1 MELVSA
7 GGRVTLT
14 DIAPLLN
21 LDLHHVETA
30 ARALCVKK
38 GKKVVELA
46 GQLIADYYLDTIAE
60 EINESLQESGSCG
73 LVELAQRFALPAD
86 FMRQAIETRLGPGGV
101 QGYIEDGQLYTASFI
116 QLHAARTRG
125 IMRALMRPTNLRT
138 LIQRHGLMESR
149 LSKEIT
155 ALIKEGA
162 IKGTLKGAEDRAIY
176 TPDLFLRGQH
186 AGVDSFFSTNGYIDY
201 KKVERLSV
209 PNPKAFLAAKYPTA
223 MQLSSMA
230 LSENMVQSVHMAAED
245 ANNAHLFLHAQSI
258 LPNVLSKAEV
268 QQVLEAAVAS
278 TNKAAGASKS
288 QLQVLA
294 EVWAVSSLFTAEA
307 KAYLAQQLERWL
319 DEEEVRLDA
328 AAAAVAAAAASSTPA
343 AAASASSS
351 GAKKSSKSALPDSDD
366 DEPAVP
372 AKKGSTAAAAK
383 DKKKGGKKGSVSS
396 DDEDEPAPKAIAAKK
411 GGAKGKR
418 GKRGDSDD
426 EDDAPAAEPVKAKG
440 KIKLPAAGAS
450 VPAPLTRDRVS
461 KWLKAGWSSIVKGA
475 QSGNAE
481 IQAVDND
488 DSTDE
493 LQQALATL
501 IHPSLLPLHKARCTA
516 RAAALAA
523 AAGASSSSAS
533 VSSGS
538 GLGPG
543 SEAVLRRQQLE
554 CFRANVQ
561 DQYEQILLYQH
572 AIDYL
577 GGKSSEAAAAP
588 PGSIALLGDK
598 QLLSQLESHLNKTLC
613 AALLDVILRMEAFS
627 SLTVVQQN
635 HLQGMDNIITIAA
648 TPAAAPAAASDDKDK
663 STPSPLTRFD
673 LNRTPLTSANRDAVL
688 AALPKRS
695 SEALKPLCEVVG
707 KAAGDPAVF
716 LERLENAARGLD
728 LNLKKLDKKSERSR
742 VFALRKSLMAS
753 LGEESK
759 PAVALHLTILLL
771 FAKVH
776 GTVPHAPAKCI
787 PTIRRPE
794 DQSAHTRLSRR
805 QLSRLVALRCC
816 SLSLPHSLCPT
827 VLDSFVHPF
836 CPLPTPSFDDTI
848 SSSRDHCEQ
857 TNRPPHPLQLHR
869 LHRPL
874 PLWDPIARM
883 SPLTPICRWTSKS
896 ST

>member
-1 MELVSA
+1 MELVSS

-125 IMRALMRPTNLRT
+125 IMRALVRPTNLRT

-149 LSKEIT
+149 LSKEIA
-155 ALIKEGA
+155 ALLKEGA

-186 AGVDSFFSTNGYIDY
+186 AGVDSFFATNGYIDY
-201 KKVERLSV
+201 KKVERLSI

-245 ANNAHLFLHAQSI
+245 ANNAHLFMNAQSI
-258 LPNVLSKAEV
+258 LPNVLSKGEV

-278 TNKAAGASKS
+278 TNKAAGADKS
-288 QLQVLA
+288 QLQVLSD
-294 EVWAVSSLFTAEA
+294 VWAVSSLFTAEA
-307 KAYLAQQLERWL
+307 KSHLSQQLERWL

-328 AAAAVAAAAASSTPA
+328 AAAAAASAAASSTPAAAA

-351 GAKKSSKSALPDSDD
+351 GAKKSSKAALPDSDD
-366 DEPAVP
+366 DEPAAP
-372 AKKGSTAAAAK
+372 AKKTAAAAK

-396 DDEDEPAPKAIAAKK
+396 DDEDEPAPKAAAPKK

-418 GKRGDSDD
+418 GKRGDSDEED
-426 EDDAPAAEPVKAKG
+426 EAPAEPVKAKG
-440 KIKLPAAGAS
+440 KIKLPAAAAS

-461 KWLKAGWSSIVKGA
+461 KWLKSGWSSIVKGA
-475 QSGNAE
+475 QKGNAE
-481 IQAVDND
+481 IQAADND
-488 DSTDE
+488 ESTDE

-501 IHPSLLPLHKARCTA
+501 LHPALLPLHKARCTA
-516 RAAALAA
+516 RATALAA

-561 DQYEQILLYQH
+561 EQYEQILLYQH
-572 AIDYL
+572 AIDFL
-577 GGKSSEAAAAP
+577 GGKSSEAAAAA
-588 PGSIALLGDK
+588 PGSIALLADK
-598 QLLSQLESHLNKTLC
+598 MLLSQLESHLNKTLC

-635 HLQGMDNIITIAA
+635 HLPGMDNIITL
-648 TPAAAPAAASDDKDK
+648 AAAPAAAASSSADDKDK
-663 STPSPLTRFD
+663 SAPSPLTRFD
-673 LNRTPLTSANRDAVL
+673 LNRTPLSSKDRDAVL

-695 SEALKPLCEVVG
+695 SEGLKPLAEVVG
-707 KAAGDPAVF
+707 KAQGDPAVF
-716 LERLENAARGLD
+716 LERLENAARALD

-753 LGEESK
+753 LGDEKK
-759 PAVALHLTILLL
+759 PAVVLHLTILLL

-787 PTIRRPE
+787 PTIRRSE
-794 DQSAHTRLSRR
+794 LTRTHCAAMWLSVRFP
-805 QLSRLVALRCC
+805 LASLCC
-816 SLSLPHSLCPT
+816 SLSPCPRSVLTFAQTPPSRHSPRCIRQAT
-827 VLDSFVHPF
+827 
-836 CPLPTPSFDDTI
+836 TI
-848 SSSRDHCEQ
+848 QS
-857 TNRPPHPLQLHR
+857 
-869 LHRPL
+869 
-874 PLWDPIARM
+874 ARQA
-883 SPLTPICRWTSKS
+883 SAAS
-896 ST
+896 